1 MSARL
6 RAVLRALRI
15 TYRYVVQNIV
25 RPAIALL
32 QGVARGV
39 ERLMPHAQMALPYL
53 LLFKPQI
60 VAAMGF
66 DAFQYYDNITCTI
79 NYVEEVGAFCF
90 RDPIDGDLKWY
101 DDDKYGVND
110 HLEEAYIARGGSTS
124 MSVMSHDRDVLDKY
138 LKDMYYKKLQEHT
151 KSTTAH
157 APKKAPAPPKAPKKK
172 APATPSPIEYYV
184 PATPSPKKKKGKGE
198 PKPITDLPPPG
209 LIRPIPRYHPS
220 AVRRPEIT
228 IPSIDFTM
236 PSPPTFNS
244 PLLRPSPPTVG
255 KGMKK
260 NLMCTCK

>member
-1 MSARL
+1 MSGARL
-6 RAVLRALRI
+6 TRVLNAL
-15 TYRYVVQNIV
+15 NIVGNGIVRNVV
-25 RPAIALL
+25 RPAIGLL
-32 QGVARGV
+32 QGVARGTK
-39 ERLMPHAQMALPYL
+39 RLMPHVQMALPYL

-60 VAAMGF
+60 IAAMGF
-66 DAFQYYDNITCTI
+66 DAYTYYDNIECTI
-79 NYVEEVGAFCF
+79 NYIEELDAFCF
-90 RDPIDGDLKWY
+90 RDPIDGALKWY

-110 HLEEAYIARGGSTS
+110 NIEKAYEERWGSTS
-124 MSVMSHDRDVLDKY
+124 MSVMTKERKVLDKE
-138 LKDMYYKKLQEHT
+138 LSSKK
-151 KSTTAH
+151 KSSSKKTPSPVEV
-157 APKKAPAPPKAPKKK
+157 APSPPKKK